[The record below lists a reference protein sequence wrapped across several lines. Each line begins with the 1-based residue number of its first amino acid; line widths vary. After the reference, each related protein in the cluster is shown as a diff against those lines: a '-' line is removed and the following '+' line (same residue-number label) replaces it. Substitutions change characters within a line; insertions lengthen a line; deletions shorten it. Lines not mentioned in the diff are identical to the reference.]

1 MDFTTPRNN
10 LIHRI
15 LAAIALVPGIP
26 LAFAAIFYFV
36 VAPRLLASAQSFV
49 VGTLAMIGTYI
60 LSLAFLAGFFSL
72 VRITLGAPVSS
83 NFVGLVAGLLCTAG
97 IVVVPILGF
106 AAAAL
111 GYSIGEQHNG
121 WDSYGPAIIGSIVTL
136 PVFSILAYLVV
147 SATRHRRG
155 TDLR

>member
-1 MDFTTPRNN
+1 MRNDFK
-10 LIHRI
+10 HRV

-36 VAPRLLASAQSFV
+36 IAPRLLASAQSPV
-49 VGTLAMIGTYI
+49 VGTLAMVGTYI
-60 LSLAFLAGFFSL
+60 VSLAFLAGVFSL

-83 NFVGLVAGLLCTAG
+83 NIVGLVAGLFCTAG

-111 GYSIGEQHNG
+111 GYSVGLQRNG
-121 WDSYGPAIIGSIVTL
+121 WDSYGPAIIGGIVTL
-136 PVFSILAYLVV
+136 PIFAILAYLVI
-147 SATRHRRG
+147 SAVRHRRS
-155 TDLR
+155 TDSR